1 MLNYKS
7 FQTIPKILR
16 SQRLIIKILIEIIVD
31 EENTRGTV
39 TSTDTNNNKGMIH
52 GSQLSS

>member
-52 GSQLSS
+52 